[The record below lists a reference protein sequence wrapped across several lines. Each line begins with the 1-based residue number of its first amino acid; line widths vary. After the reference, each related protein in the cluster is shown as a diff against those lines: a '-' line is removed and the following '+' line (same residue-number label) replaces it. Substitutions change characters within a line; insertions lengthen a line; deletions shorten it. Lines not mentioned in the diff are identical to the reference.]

1 MPSIPEWLVPMAA
14 TLTQERFTGP
24 EWIFERKLDGIRM
37 LAFKSRGEV
46 KLYSRNRL
54 PQHYPKVA
62 DAIANLPVKD
72 AILDGEAAWNP
83 SSKVAYHIFDVLW
96 LDGRDVTVL
105 PLDERR
111 ALLKQLPLR
120 APLGRVA
127 EITDDKPWERA
138 CSEGWEGVIA
148 KRRDSRY
155 EHRRSPHWLKM
166 KCEASQ
172 ELVVGGFTD
181 PQGSR
186 VGLGAL
192 LVGYFAPRNGA
203 SSPGQSSEGEG
214 DDFVFAGKIGTG
226 FDTKLLRDLRARLDK
241 LEIPQS
247 PFTKAKGLPR
257 LRAHWVRPEVVVQV
271 AFIEWT
277 VHGKLRHPRLLGV
290 RFDKSPREVVRE
302 TAARLQP

>member
-1 MPSIPEWLVPMAA
+1 MAASFPEWVEPMAA

-24 EWIFERKLDGIRM
+24 EWIFERKLDGIRL
-37 LAFKSRGEV
+37 LAFKRGSEV
-46 KLYSRNRL
+46 RLLSRNRL
-54 PQHYPKVA
+54 PQHLPHLA
-62 DAIANLPVKD
+62 DAVRALPARD
-72 AILDGEAAWNP
+72 AILDGEMMWDGAT
-83 SSKVAYHIFDVLW
+83 YHFFDVLW
-96 LDGRDVTVL
+96 LDGRDLMSL

-120 APLGRVA
+120 APLSRVA
-127 EITDDKPWERA
+127 ALDDAKPWERA
-138 CSEGWEGVIA
+138 CREGWEGVVA
-148 KRRDSRY
+148 KRRDSLY

-181 PQGSR
+181 PQGTR

-192 LVGYFAPRNGA
+192 LVGYFDA
-203 SSPGQSSEGEG
+203 

-226 FDTKLLRDLRARLDK
+226 FDTRLLLDLRARLDRI
-241 LEIPQS
+241 EIPKS
-247 PFTKAKGLPR
+247 PFTRAKGLPR
-257 LRAHWVRPEVVVQV
+257 LRAHWTQPEIVVRV

-290 RFDKSPREVVRE
+290 RFDKHAREVVRE
-302 TAARLQP
+302 AP